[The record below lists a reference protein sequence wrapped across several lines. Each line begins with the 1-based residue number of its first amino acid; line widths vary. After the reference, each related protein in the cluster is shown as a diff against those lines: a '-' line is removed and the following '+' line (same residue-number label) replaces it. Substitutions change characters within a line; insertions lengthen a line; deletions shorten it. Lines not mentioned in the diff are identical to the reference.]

1 VSARPTFHLMDV
13 FTRSVF
19 GGCRLAVVIGAE
31 ALPSDAMCALARE
44 FSSAT
49 TAFVTQ
55 PVDPINSAG
64 VRCFSARG
72 DELSLAPHAL
82 IGAASLLA
90 KTRAGEILAQRSV
103 VVALEAAGRTY
114 ACEVIRNRSGVI
126 FAQFALG
133 LTPRRRAGE
142 IAVAKLAQALC
153 LSAEELCLSSHTPRI
168 YETITPYCFAPVRSR
183 EALYR
188 ARPAPQAVAPLL
200 DDVCGLYLYAADAL
214 DSDAAIHARLICRDG
229 GEAAASAEALA
240 AFAGVAAE
248 FERPTEG
255 EHEFI
260 IEQGHGAGRPARL
273 TLRMEVTRGAVVN
286 LHIGGQMAPFA
297 SGALEL

>member
-1 VSARPTFHLMDV
+1 MNGRPIFHLMDV

-19 GGCRLAVVIGAE
+19 GGRTLAIVIGAE
-31 ALPSDAMCALARE
+31 ALPTNSMRALARE
-44 FSSAT
+44 FSSPAT
-49 TAFVTQ
+49 VFVT
-55 PVDPINSAG
+55 PPLDPINSAG
-64 VRCFSARG
+64 VKCFSAHG

-90 KTRAGEILAQRSV
+90 KTRAGEILSHRSV
-103 VVALEAAGRTY
+103 VIALEASGRTY
-114 ACEVIRNRSGVI
+114 ACDVIRNGSGAI

-142 IAVAKLAQALC
+142 IDVAKLAQALG
-153 LSAEELCLSSHTPRI
+153 LSAEELGLASHAPRL
-168 YETITPYCFAPVRSR
+168 YEAIAPYCFAPMRSR

-188 ARPAPQAVAPLL
+188 AHPRPEAVAPLL
-200 DDVCGLYLYAADAL
+200 GDACGLYLYAADAL
-214 DSDAAIHARLICRDG
+214 DDDAAIHARLFRRDG
-229 GEAAASAEALA
+229 GEEAASGEALA

-248 FERPTEG
+248 FEQPTEG

-273 TLRMEVTRGAVVN
+273 TLRMEVVRGAVVN
-286 LHIGGQMAPFA
+286 VHIGGQTAPIA
-297 SGALEL
+297 SGALQL